1 MTAQIICSVF
11 HVPAYK
17 VGVGE
22 LPTHDNIEAQD
33 QQYYSQCLQSLIESI
48 ELLLDEAF
56 DLDGEMGTEF
66 DVNALLRMDSERR
79 IKSLGEGVK
88 IPS

>member
-1 MTAQIICSVF
+1 M
-11 HVPAYK
+11 
-17 VGVGE
+17 
-22 LPTHDNIEAQD
+22 QD

-56 DLDGEMGTEF
+56 ELEGDTGTEF

-79 IKSLGEGVK
+79 IKSLGKG
-88 IPS
+88 